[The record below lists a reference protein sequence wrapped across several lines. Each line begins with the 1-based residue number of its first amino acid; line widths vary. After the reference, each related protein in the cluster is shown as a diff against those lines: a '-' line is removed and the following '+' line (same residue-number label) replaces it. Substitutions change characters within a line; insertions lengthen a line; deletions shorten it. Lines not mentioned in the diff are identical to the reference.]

1 MRIVVDTNVFISACI
16 GRGDASKVIE
26 ACIEGKAVPLIGKAL
41 YLEYEDVIARDDIF
55 RRARLNVAERNTL
68 FDIFL
73 GKCVRPD
80 VYFKW
85 RPNLSDEADNHIM
98 DLAIAGNALF
108 VVTNNLR
115 DFQSAELKFEHVA
128 IVSPKR
134 FLEELNR

>member
-26 ACIEGKAVPLIGKAL
+26 ACIEGRAVPLIGKAL

-55 RRARLNVAERNTL
+55 RRARLNLAERNAL

-73 GKCVRPD
+73 GKCDRPD
-80 VYFKW
+80 VYFRW
-85 RPNLSDEADNHIM
+85 RPNLSDESDNHIM
-98 DLAIAGNALF
+98 DLAVAGNARF
-108 VVTNNLR
+108 VITSNTR
-115 DFQSAELKFEHVA
+115 DFRGAELRFEHIAV
-128 IVSPKR
+128 VSPTR